1 MIALEV
7 ESALAERG
15 KKNMSLGGQNK
26 GLQIIAKSEP
36 IHSAEQAAK
45 KRGQNRIYITV
56 LGFYLSASR
65 MAVLGNLLRLAGG
78 LLDYLQLL

>member
-1 MIALEV
+1 MIALDLERT
-7 ESALAERG
+7 LAVKAKE
-15 KKNMSLGGQNK
+15 NMSLGGQNK
-26 GLQIIAKSEP
+26 GFQRIANPEP
-36 IHSAEQAAK
+36 VHSADQAAK